1 MMNFEDS
8 TNTVSI
14 NTWGPSLWS
23 ALHSLS
29 LTYPTAVQTD
39 DPKRVSMFKFL
50 EALKVL
56 IPCEECRAH
65 YVEWFETVFE
75 KGKNSDALLSRAT
88 LSKVIF
94 EFHNEVNLRTNKP
107 LFTDGELDKK
117 YLNSSTKCPSN
128 EAKWSISLIII
139 AVILL
144 VVAAVLGYFAY
155 TRKMF

>member
-1 MMNFEDS
+1 MNYEGI

-23 ALHSLS
+23 AMHSLA

-39 DPKRVSMFKFL
+39 DPKKVSMFKFL
-50 EALKVL
+50 ESLKDL
-56 IPCEECRAH
+56 IPCAECRAH
-65 YVEWFETVFE
+65 YVDWFETVFE
-75 KGKNSDALLSRAT
+75 KGKNSDALLSRET
-88 LSKVIF
+88 LSKKIF
-94 EFHNEVNLRTNKP
+94 DFHNEVNLRTNKP
-107 LFTDGELDKK
+107 LFSEEELRKK
-117 YLNSSTKCPSN
+117 YLTSNTKCPSN
-128 EAKWSISLIII
+128 EAKWSLSLVII